1 MERDV
6 VFTKE
11 SNIKGDQIMK
21 NQIFHSK
28 GLVYSMI
35 LAFII
40 LVAYEA
46 LPGMDCFGSKEE
58 SKPVVRV
65 KKPGKTL
72 TPAQKKRFD
81 ELLEESKSLILNW
94 KDYNAAIQRLSEAKK
109 LAVTKEQ
116 KSDVYFYLSLAFF
129 KKNAERSSKEF
140 MDAVE
145 NLLLVDYFRRL
156 DKDECPLR
164 YIELFNSVKKEYG
177 ILRVVSNPQ
186 GADVYLNSSKS
197 SAGKTPLTIARKA
210 GKVKVRVKWGRKKK
224 EERVEVIAGQE
235 TLTPMFELA
244 KKSKSLLY
252 IIGGAV
258 VVCGIGAA
266 ALLLSKGEPE
276 ITTGSLQIN
285 SDPTGA
291 QVFLD
296 GVDQNKVTNCLLK
309 DIKAGSHTIKLVRE
323 DYQDYEETVTVTA
336 GTTTTPETI
345 ELVPHVITVTN
356 PRAGQ
361 QIQRKP
367 DTEVQIKWEID
378 TSSQSESHM
387 LSKSLSNFG
396 RNIASQMRRQALIFR
411 TGGHALDIRG
421 EELKSKGPPRNM
433 RIASSGSSKFNEVFV
448 PVNGKMARDISEHMP
463 GSPGP
468 NINGRRRNESNKGNT
483 IALMK
488 MPRAGRLSRIGNPVT
503 NKSFSPTKSR
513 QKAGKL
519 GEIHILHLDYI
530 DIFLIDD
537 QETEKITIATDIAIQ
552 GSKGEY
558 TWEVGQNY
566 EAGKY
571 KIRIQSH
578 TEDPDVF
585 GESGLFDIVEAQYT
599 WEFVGPHITDKDTE
613 EETDKIWG
621 RPRPGSGEGDGPYGF
636 TIDHNFHIYVADT
649 GNDRVVKLDIKSN
662 KSGEYVDQ
670 WEGVSRPH
678 QIIFNNGFI
687 YVTET
692 DENRKVTRYNTDG
705 VLKQEFDTHPHD
717 TRGVAVG
724 NDGNVYVLTYSGK
737 ILKFNSGGTK
747 IDEWSLTLNEPV
759 NLAINSQ
766 NIIYVADRKSN
777 NIVYC
782 DSEGKNIHSWS
793 CEGYPL
799 GIAIDSQDHVFVA
812 DRDNAYKVFEYNSK
826 GEYLSEMGTF
836 GEFEGAFTRPC
847 AVAFDK
853 EYVYVLD
860 QARDVRKI
868 SKFKKVY
875 K

>member
-1 MERDV
+1 
-6 VFTKE
+6 
-11 SNIKGDQIMK
+11 MK

-28 GLVYSMI
+28 VLVYSVI
-35 LAFII
+35 LTFV
-40 LVAYEA
+40 LLLAYEA

-65 KKPGKTL
+65 KKPGNTL

-258 VVCGIGAA
+258 VVCGIGAV

-323 DYQDYEETVTVTA
+323 DYQDYEEAVTVTA
-336 GTTTTPETI
+336 GETETKNI
-345 ELVPHVITVTN
+345 DLNVYVITVTS
-356 PRAGQ
+356 PKAGQ
-361 QIQRKP
+361 QYPKLP
-367 DTEVQIKWEID
+367 NMEVQIKWEID
-378 TSSQSESHM
+378 PSSQNESHM

-396 RNIASQMRRQALIFR
+396 RNITSQMRRQALIFR
-411 TGGHALDIRG
+411 SGAHALDVRG
-421 EELKSKGPPRNM
+421 EESESKGPPRNM

-448 PVNGKMARDISEHMP
+448 PVNGKITRDISEYMP

-468 NINGRRRNESNKGNT
+468 NINCRRRNEIHKGNT

-488 MPRAGRLSRIGNPVT
+488 MPRAGRLSRINNPVT

-537 QETEKITIATDIAIQ
+537 QETMKITIAEDIPIE
-552 GSKGEY
+552 GSKGSY
-558 TWEVGQNY
+558 TWKVKQNRA
-566 EAGKY
+566 AGKY

-585 GESGLFDIVEAQYT
+585 GESGLFDIIEPQYT
-599 WEFVGPHITDKDTE
+599 WKYVSIINDDDTYNKTGKKFLRTFYENGSLIYEGAWGITVDD
-613 EETDKIWG
+613 
-621 RPRPGSGEGDGPYGF
+621 
-636 TIDHNFHIYVADT
+636 NFYVYVSDMS
-649 GNDRVVKLDIKSN
+649 NDRVVKLDNKGIFIDEWSN
-662 KSGEYVDQ
+662 GCEDPY
-670 WEGVSRPH
+670 
-678 QIIFNNGFI
+678 QITIDKQGYI
-687 YVTET
+687 YVAEY
-692 DENRKVTRYNTDG
+692 ENRRVAKYNPDG
-705 VLKQEFDTHPHD
+705 DLVLEFSTPDKP
-717 TRGVAVG
+717 RGVAVDKNG
-724 NDGNVYVLTYSGK
+724 YVYALTYDTGHIIKFDKQGNQIYDLGK
-737 ILKFNSGGTK
+737 GFDTAL
-747 IDEWSLTLNEPV
+747 
-759 NLAINSQ
+759 NLAVNSK
-766 NIIYVADRKSN
+766 NIIYVADRHSN
-777 NIVYC
+777 SIVYY
-782 DSEGKNIHSWS
+782 DSQGKQLGYWT
-793 CEGYPL
+793 CEEYPT

-812 DRDNAYKVFEYNSK
+812 DAGEGECMVLEYSSEGVKLSQVGKK
-826 GEYLSEMGTF
+826 GNTLGMYR
-836 GEFEGAFTRPC
+836 APV
-847 AVAFDK
+847 AVAIDK
-853 EYVYVLD
+853 QGYVYVFD
-860 QARDVRKI
+860 QYHLIRRI
-868 SKFKKVY
+868 TKFRKVY
-875 K
+875 IE

>member
-1 MERDV
+1 
-6 VFTKE
+6 
-11 SNIKGDQIMK
+11 MK

-94 KDYNAAIQRLSEAKK
+94 KDYIAAIQRLSEAKK
-109 LAVTKEQ
+109 LAVTKKQ

-129 KKNAERSSKEF
+129 KKNAERSSREF

-156 DKDECPLR
+156 DKDECPPR
-164 YIELFNSVKKEYG
+164 YIELFNAVKKEYG

-258 VVCGIGAA
+258 VVGGIGAA

-296 GVDQNKVTNCLLK
+296 GIDQNKKTNCLLK

-323 DYQDYEETVTVTA
+323 DYQDYEETATVTA
-336 GTTTTPETI
+336 GETETKNI
-345 ELVPHVITVTN
+345 DLNPHVITVTR
-356 PRAGQ
+356 PKAGQ
-361 QIQRKP
+361 QFPKLP
-367 DTEVQIKWEID
+367 NMEVQIKWEID

-421 EELKSKGPPRNM
+421 EESESKGSPRNM
-433 RIASSGSSKFNEVFV
+433 RIASSGSSKFSEVFV
-448 PVNGKMARDISEHMP
+448 PVNGKMTRDISEHMP

-468 NINGRRRNESNKGNT
+468 NINCRRRNEINKGNT

-513 QKAGKL
+513 QKADKL

-537 QETEKITIATDIAIQ
+537 QETMKITIAEDIPIE
-552 GSKGEY
+552 GSKGSY
-558 TWEVGQNY
+558 TWKVKQNRA
-566 EAGKY
+566 AGKY

-578 TEDPDVF
+578 TENPDVF
-585 GESGLFDIVEAQYT
+585 GESGLFDIIEPQYT
-599 WEFVGPHITDKDTE
+599 WKGVSLITDDDTYNKTGKRFVRTFYE
-613 EETDKIWG
+613 NSDLIYEGAWG
-621 RPRPGSGEGDGPYGF
+621 ITVD
-636 TIDHNFHIYVADT
+636 DNFYVYVSDMS
-649 GNDRVVKLDIKSN
+649 NDRVVKLDNRGIYIDEWT
-662 KSGEYVDQ
+662 GCGDGDPY
-670 WEGVSRPH
+670 
-678 QIIFNNGFI
+678 QITIDKQGYI
-687 YVTET
+687 YVAEY
-692 DENRKVTRYNTDG
+692 ENRRVAKYTSDG
-705 VLKQEFDTHPHD
+705 VEVKEFPTGDKP
-717 TRGVAVG
+717 RGVAVDKNG
-724 NDGNVYVLTYSGK
+724 YVYALTYDTGHL
-737 ILKFNSGGTK
+737 LKFDSQGNQIYDLGKGFFK
-747 IDEWSLTLNEPV
+747 AL
-759 NLAINSQ
+759 NLAVNSK
-766 NIIYVADRKSN
+766 NIIYVADRYSN
-777 NIVYC
+777 SIVYY
-782 DSEGKNIHSWS
+782 DSQGKQLDYWT
-793 CEGYPL
+793 CEKHPT

-812 DRDNAYKVFEYNSK
+812 HNPDPEEGECMVLEYSSEGVKLSQVGKK
-826 GEYLSEMGTF
+826 GNTLGMYR
-836 GEFEGAFTRPC
+836 APV
-847 AVAFDK
+847 AVAIDK
-853 EYVYVLD
+853 QGYVYVFD
-860 QARDVRKI
+860 QYHQIRRITKYR
-868 SKFKKVY
+868 KVY
-875 K
+875 NE